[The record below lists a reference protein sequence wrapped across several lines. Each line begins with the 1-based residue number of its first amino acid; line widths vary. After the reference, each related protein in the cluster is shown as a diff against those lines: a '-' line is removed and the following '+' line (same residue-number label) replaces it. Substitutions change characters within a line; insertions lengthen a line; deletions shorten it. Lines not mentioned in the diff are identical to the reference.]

1 MIITI
6 YRENE
11 TIEYEIKNGLGKDFP
26 SNKVVGVAVPVERD
40 GAKEILELYIRPY
53 YRKKVNG
60 VLNIFCEE
68 EIDYGK

>member
-6 YRENE
+6 YRLNKQE
-11 TIEYEIKNGLGKDFP
+11 TIEAELKTAVGKDFP
-26 SNKVVGVAVPVERD
+26 SNKVVS
-40 GAKEILELYIRPY
+40 LYFPEVDEVITFRPY

-68 EIDYGK
+68 EEKL